1 MEDLVERLLNSGNKV
16 LEAAGKDISKWSK
29 LKHNKEDLEL
39 FLQFNIVH
47 LRFRPKGKA
56 VMQDIVCTSDTQF
69 IEVFSKLKASDKK
82 TALKSKNKGIRTNDP
97 KSVLTFNLIENKYNT
112 VMLDFWDII
121 TFLTIT
127 PDNIEILDSIA
138 NDMLKRPIEND
149 LNSKNEKSK

>member
-1 MEDLVERLLNSGNKV
+1 M
-16 LEAAGKDISKWSK
+16 
-29 LKHNKEDLEL
+29 
-39 FLQFNIVH
+39 
-47 LRFRPKGKA
+47 
-56 VMQDIVCTSDTQF
+56 
-69 IEVFSKLKASDKK
+69 KASDKK

-97 KSVLTFNLIENKYNT
+97 KSVLTFNIIENKYNT

-127 PDNIEILDSIA
+127 PDNIEILDSVA

>member
-1 MEDLVERLLNSGNKV
+1 M
-16 LEAAGKDISKWSK
+16 
-29 LKHNKEDLEL
+29 
-39 FLQFNIVH
+39 
-47 LRFRPKGKA
+47 
-56 VMQDIVCTSDTQF
+56 
-69 IEVFSKLKASDKK
+69 KASDKK

-149 LNSKNEKSK
+149 LNSKNEKNK

>member
-1 MEDLVERLLNSGNKV
+1 M
-16 LEAAGKDISKWSK
+16 
-29 LKHNKEDLEL
+29 
-39 FLQFNIVH
+39 
-47 LRFRPKGKA
+47 
-56 VMQDIVCTSDTQF
+56 
-69 IEVFSKLKASDKK
+69 KASDKK

-127 PDNIEILDSIA
+127 PDNIEILDSVA

>member
-1 MEDLVERLLNSGNKV
+1 M
-16 LEAAGKDISKWSK
+16 
-29 LKHNKEDLEL
+29 
-39 FLQFNIVH
+39 
-47 LRFRPKGKA
+47 
-56 VMQDIVCTSDTQF
+56 
-69 IEVFSKLKASDKK
+69 KASDKK